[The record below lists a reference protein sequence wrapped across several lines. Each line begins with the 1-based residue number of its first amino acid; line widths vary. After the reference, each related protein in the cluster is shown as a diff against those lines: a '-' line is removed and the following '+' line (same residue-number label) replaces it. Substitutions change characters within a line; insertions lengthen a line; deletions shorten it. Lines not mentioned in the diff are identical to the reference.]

1 MKKCQVLI
9 MLLYYQSHIVLEN
22 WTNTIYNKRGKV
34 KVLQGLIQA
43 DFQGGGPLIHAATWA
58 TTKHV

>member
-1 MKKCQVLI
+1 

-22 WTNTIYNKRGKV
+22 WTNTIYNKREKV

-43 DFQGGGPLIHAATWA
+43 DFQGGGPLIHA
-58 TTKHV
+58 TT

>member
-1 MKKCQVLI
+1 MKNCQVLI

-43 DFQGGGPLIHAATWA
+43 DFQGGGPLIHA
-58 TTKHV
+58 TT